1 MKLNRHGTA
10 STSWIEF
17 VSNAM
22 KLSSELQ
29 SVVAVEIH
37 QCCHHHHH
45 QQQQQL
51 SHLCHQHRHRLH
63 HQLAAGTLQ
72 VAIRMSVV
80 L

>member
-17 VSNAM
+17 VSNVM
-22 KLSSELQ
+22 KLSNELQ
-29 SVVAVEIH
+29 SVVAVKSH
-37 QCCHHHHH
+37 QWCHHHP
-45 QQQQQL
+45 
-51 SHLCHQHRHRLH
+51 SHLCHQHRHHLH